1 MSESQREDD
10 DVAWLLARA
19 QGQPGPSISENS
31 AARYEKLE
39 ALLSDL
45 PATPSGGTPRAGW
58 QERVLAAI
66 DDEEASRA
74 ASAAGR
80 ATVAGRRRTH
90 WLVPV
95 GMVAVAGAAAAVGTG
110 LWLREGAPGVIAI
123 APILDVHIEAAGSN
137 LGAKTPAMVGD
148 AMVVRG
154 VVDGAAE
161 LRVYD
166 DEGVE
171 LARCVAPAQECSVT
185 RSGTRT
191 TFQLTMTLRVRGV
204 FVPLLFAPP
213 LAGPSAGLDLDLR
226 AAGAASLDVIR
237 GEPVIVP

>member
-19 QGQPGPSISENS
+19 KGQPGPSISETS

-45 PATPSGGTPRAGW
+45 PATPAGATPREGW
-58 QERVLAAI
+58 QDRVLAAI
-66 DDEEASRA
+66 DEEEAGRA
-74 ASAAGR
+74 ASAAGGAR
-80 ATVAGRRRTH
+80 VLGSRGRTH
-90 WLVPV
+90 WHVPV
-95 GMVAVAGAAAAVGTG
+95 GVLAVASAAVVGTA
-110 LWLREGAPGVIAI
+110 LWLRQGAPGAI
-123 APILDVHIEAAGSN
+123 AMVPILDVHVEAAGSN
-137 LGAKTPAMVGD
+137 LGAKAPAMVGD

-154 VVDGAAE
+154 IVDGEGE

-171 LARCVAPAQECSVT
+171 LARCVTPAQECSVT
-185 RSGTRT
+185 REGTRT
-191 TFQLTMTLRVRGV
+191 TFQLTMTLRVRGA
-204 FVPLLFAPP
+204 FLPLLFAPP

-226 AAGAASLDVIR
+226 AAGAANLDVIR